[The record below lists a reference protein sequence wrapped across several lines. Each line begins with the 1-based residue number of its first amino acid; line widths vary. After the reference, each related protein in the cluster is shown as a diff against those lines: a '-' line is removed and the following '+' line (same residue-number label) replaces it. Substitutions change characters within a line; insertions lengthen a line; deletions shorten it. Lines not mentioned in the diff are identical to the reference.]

1 MDMKSTTMAF
11 KWFPWLVAFF
21 AGSVMTV
28 HYLATLE
35 ASARLTHVSSTFAI
49 AYMFIPFLF
58 IITGIFGLILGFLLR
73 ALIHRVGWQPPISL
87 RQLLQLT
94 LAFTLIG
101 CAFAWAL
108 GSYQTAARVEANKPQ
123 VVLNERGFQNQ
134 PLQTEDY
141 RLIPAVRAFSR
152 MEYESPDTFIWKG
165 AEVTVEPG
173 DDGSLRLQAGGE
185 TLARMEPGYFTG
197 VDIIALTNAEGEDFI
212 ATLVQ
217 LRATSQRFVLYVHE
231 PYGHLVYEETL
242 EACSSRKPILMSR
255 IEHGEGQALVIDEC
269 DEKLIVP

>member
-1 MDMKSTTMAF
+1 
-11 KWFPWLVAFF
+11 
-21 AGSVMTV
+21 MTV

-58 IITGIFGLILGFLLR
+58 ILSGIFGLILGFLLR
-73 ALIHRVGWQPPISL
+73 ALIHRVGWKPPVSL
-87 RQLLQLT
+87 RQLVLLT
-94 LAFTLIG
+94 LVFTLIG
-101 CAFAWAL
+101 CALAWAL
-108 GSYQTAARVEANKPQ
+108 GSYQIAARVEANKPQ
-123 VVLNERGFQNQ
+123 IVLNERNFQTQ
-134 PLQTEDY
+134 PLETEDY

-152 MEYESPDTFIWKG
+152 MEYESPRAFTWKDT
-165 AEVTVEPG
+165 EVSVEPV

-185 TLARMEPGYFTG
+185 TLARMQPGYLTG
-197 VDIIALTNAEGEDFI
+197 VDIIELNNADGEEYV

-231 PYGHLVYEETL
+231 PYGDLVYEETL

-269 DEKLIVP
+269 NEKLIVP